1 MFVLHRKSFFKVYA
15 RITEPSKD
23 DDENFASIKHRASSV
38 SVVEAFRSLHHC
50 TNINVARCFS
60 PCLLSPYLISSNS
73 PPSNRQ
79 HPSLLSIGGSTFG
92 NCKQGTS
99 TPISVRGMAT
109 KFPAEQQQE
118 HPGREHE
125 MQPEFVRP
133 NYKPADKLVGK
144 VAIVT
149 GGDSGIGRSVACYFA
164 LEGATVA
171 ITYVPE
177 KEEKDAED
185 TLALLKTKYKHP
197 KAKGDPIKIGVDLGF
212 DEACKKVLKQV
223 VDTYDVAPG
232 PIWTP
237 LIPYSF
243 PPEKV
248 EGFGEQV
255 PMKRAAQ
262 PSEVGPSYVFLALE
276 DSSYY
281 SG

>member
-1 MFVLHRKSFFKVYA
+1 
-15 RITEPSKD
+15 
-23 DDENFASIKHRASSV
+23 
-38 SVVEAFRSLHHC
+38 
-50 TNINVARCFS
+50 
-60 PCLLSPYLISSNS
+60 
-73 PPSNRQ
+73 
-79 HPSLLSIGGSTFG
+79 
-92 NCKQGTS
+92 
-99 TPISVRGMAT
+99 MAT

-118 HPGREHE
+118 QPGREHE

-212 DEACKKVLKQV
+212 DEACKKVFKQV
-223 VDTYDVAPG
+223 VDTYDCVD
-232 PIWTP
+232 I
-237 LIPYSF
+237 L
-243 PPEKV
+243 
-248 EGFGEQV
+248 
-255 PMKRAAQ
+255 
-262 PSEVGPSYVFLALE
+262 
-276 DSSYY
+276 
-281 SG
+281 